1 MQELV
6 QFGIFC
12 DPRNYLYSHLK
23 NSKGEDLYSTRMWSN
38 PVDYTLLGVALG
50 EKSPILFIWS
60 EMLLKWHA

>member
-1 MQELV
+1 MQEQV

-23 NSKGEDLYSTRMWSN
+23 NSKGDLYSTRMWLSS
-38 PVDYTLLGVALG
+38 VDYTLLGVALG

-60 EMLLKWHA
+60 EILLTWHA